1 MTTRLK
7 ASLIATLA
15 ALPFVLL
22 ATAMWFRGNV
32 DPFAYYVFYLRD
44 HIYMMGAPLTLLLP
58 LYAHNVRSLEPQDTW
73 WGALLTGLLFIGQWI
88 IWAQIIVSLA
98 RRCSLRKAN
107 SHVDQTT
114 P

>member
-1 MTTRLK
+1 MSIRLK

-22 ATAMWFRGNV
+22 ATDMWFRGNV

-73 WGALLTGLLFIGQWI
+73 WGALVTGLLFILQWV
-88 IWAQIIVSLA
+88 IWAQLIVWIKQRFAKHAPPS
-98 RRCSLRKAN
+98 
-107 SHVDQTT
+107 
-114 P
+114 